1 VSDQGSK
8 ILIID
13 DELETVQSIV
23 SYLKKEGFEVTVAYD
38 RLEAA
43 RLLKRTSYDIIFLDW
58 VLEREIGLE
67 VLNALRNEFPTLDIV
82 VLSEGAS
89 LEMAVQAATHGAYD
103 IIKKVRDDKGNRW
116 LVPPRLPIVIHN
128 LLARRQEHELV
139 TQQMDEK
146 YHMIG
151 ESEAMR
157 RLREEIRLVGPSD
170 YTVLIC
176 GESGTGK
183 ELVAHNIHR
192 HSPRRDAPFVPV
204 NCSALTPTLLESE
217 LFGIDKHV
225 ATQVDQRKGKFELAH
240 KGTLFL
246 DEIGDLSYEA
256 QAKLLRVLEDKTV
269 TRVGGQREIQV
280 DVRVIAATN
289 RDMDA
294 MIRDSSFREDLRYRL
309 SYRITCPPLREHN
322 EDIRPIAEHLLA
334 QACREL
340 HKKPITLDAEAL
352 EALTSFSW
360 PGNVRQLKNVL
371 QWATVRVD
379 GTITADLL
387 RRNEDLRSS
396 LTPTQNYMGMTLKE
410 AVRVFERDLISRVL
424 NETTSN
430 REAAQRLGM
439 DEGNFS
445 KKLKDLQLR

>member
-1 VSDQGSK
+1 MSVKGSK

-13 DELETVQSIV
+13 DELDTVQSIV
-23 SYLKKEGFEVTVAYD
+23 SFLKEEGFEVTVAYD
-38 RLEAA
+38 RLEAT
-43 RLLKRTSYDIIFLDW
+43 RLLKKTDYDIVFLDW

-67 VLNALRNEFPTLDIV
+67 VLNALHREFPALDIV

-89 LEMAVQAATHGAYD
+89 LEMAVQAISHGAYD
-103 IIKKVRDDKGNRW
+103 IIKKAREDGTNRW
-116 LVPPRLPIVIHN
+116 KVPPRLPIVLHN
-128 LLARRQEHELV
+128 LLARRQERELV

-146 YHMIG
+146 YYMIG
-151 ESEAMR
+151 ESEAMQK
-157 RLREEIRLVGPSD
+157 LREEIRLIGPSD

-192 HSPRRDAPFVPV
+192 NSPRRDAPFVPV
-204 NCSALTPTLLESE
+204 NCSALTSTLLESE
-217 LFGIDKHV
+217 LFGIEKHV

-240 KGTLFL
+240 DGTLFL

-256 QAKLLRVLEDKTV
+256 QAKLLRVLEDKTI
-269 TRVGGQREIQV
+269 TRVGGQKEIKV

-294 MIRDSSFREDLRYRL
+294 MIRNESFREDLRYRL
-309 SYRITCPPLREHN
+309 SYRINCPPLREHKQ
-322 EDIRPIAEHLLA
+322 DVKPLAEYLLG

-340 HKKPITLDAEAL
+340 HKKPISIDAEAL
-352 EALTSFSW
+352 DLLTSYSW

-371 QWATVRVD
+371 QWAAVRVERVI
-379 GTITADLL
+379 GADLL
-387 RRNEDLRSS
+387 RTNEDLRAAAV
-396 LTPTQNYMGMTLKE
+396 TPEDYAQMSFKDAL
-410 AVRVFERDLISRVL
+410 RSFERDLISRTL
-424 NETTSN
+424 SESSSH
-430 REAAQRLGM
+430 REAAQKLGM

-445 KKLKDLQLR
+445 KKLKELRLR